1 MAFGSG
7 SSVIMPLKNEAG
19 MPLNGLEVAQNVAE
33 VLAYDPTVRYIGM
46 AVYCI
51 DEQCLYRFKRTLLDD
66 GTYSDGLQD
75 ADFQPEEGNVNVN
88 LVTNDYSTLPTVTK
102 DTIIYCKND
111 YIDTN
116 VTPNVNYKKGF
127 YLYDDNISAW
137 ELIDINAKDKYPLW
151 ETSVEYSEEDLIT
164 YNGTKYRCVVGHTSG
179 ATFEENKDNWIYV
192 LEEYYVLTQVQYD
205 NLVTNGVVT
214 DDTKHLYIVID
225 VEDEETVIT
234 TGTYECKGD
243 ILTVQAAGQDG
254 SVKIRT
260 EQIRIEG
267 SELRL
272 INTGTGSTKLV
283 LNRVK
288 KEFSIQNKYNIF
300 NVIPQLVSKDGDD
313 AMLLPEGLT
322 YNGQDRIPTSEMEGK
337 ALVESARKY
346 FSEILFNGDG
356 TLSHTFE
363 GETLDKPY
371 TFGNN
376 KLTVTFQP
384 GSKAYDIQADI
395 FPNESEERL
404 FIVIPNQRNWG
415 AVFISLLKRENP
427 GLTITDEQVEA
438 MCDEQESTFETFTL
452 ILSYDKVK

>member
-1 MAFGSG
+1 MKLSSKICYAFVALTLFIGVTSC
-7 SSVIMPLKNEAG
+7 SKEDTNDKYQDYPEKIQG
-19 MPLNGLEVAQNVAE
+19 MWLNFEGANKVFLE
-33 VLAYDPTVRYIGM
+33 
-46 AVYCI
+46 
-51 DEQCLYRFKRTLLDD
+51 F
-66 GTYSDGLQD
+66 YSDGTFK
-75 ADFQPEEGNVNVN
+75 ATEN
-88 LVTNDYSTLPTVTK
+88 TNTLT
-102 DTIIYCKND
+102 
-111 YIDTN
+111 
-116 VTPNVNYKKGF
+116 
-127 YLYDDNISAW
+127 
-137 ELIDINAKDKYPLW
+137 
-151 ETSVEYSEEDLIT
+151 
-164 YNGTKYRCVVGHTSG
+164 
-179 ATFEENKDNWIYV
+179 
-192 LEEYYVLTQVQYD
+192 
-205 NLVTNGVVT
+205 
-214 DDTKHLYIVID
+214 
-225 VEDEETVIT
+225 IT

-272 INTGTGSTKLV
+272 INTGTGGTKLV